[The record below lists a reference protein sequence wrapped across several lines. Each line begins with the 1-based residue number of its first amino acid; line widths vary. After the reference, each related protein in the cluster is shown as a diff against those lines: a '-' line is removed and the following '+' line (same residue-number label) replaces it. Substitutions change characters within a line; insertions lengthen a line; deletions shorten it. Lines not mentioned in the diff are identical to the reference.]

1 MFAGAPGVGRS
12 AELAGPGSAAA
23 AAPAQSGA
31 MSASYQQAAAQR
43 WAQWAASARTDDE
56 LVRVLAAAVREH
68 GLGRVATAAVLTAAR
83 ADPGW
88 ADNPIAAR
96 EVLRR
101 KAARLRAQRRHVADA
116 RRRSQRHRAAVLA
129 LRYGRRRGRSGP
141 RTDASTP
148 QYGRRSAGSAAPM
161 SGAPLDRTSSTA
173 QGWSSGPTPRPGWA
187 CTAPPTSRSMTA
199 CQFPGPRFAPAT
211 WSFPMPDMC
220 NWRSVRIWWSRRHTP
235 GPRCASARWAP
246 MSRSGGCCNRQRHGV
261 ASQPCRSRRRTR

>member
-1 MFAGAPGVGRS
+1 MPGEIEILARAHALFAGAPGVGRS

-43 WAQWAASARTDDE
+43 WAQLAASARTDDE

-141 RTDASTP
+141 PDRRVNTAVRAALSRLGCPYVWGATGPNQFDCSGLVKWAYAQAGVGLHRTTYEQINDGVP
-148 QYGRRSAGSAAPM
+148 IPRSAVRAGDLVFPHAGHVQLAISPNLVVEAPHA
-161 SGAPLDRTSSTA
+161 GA
-173 QGWSSGPTPRPGWA
+173 
-187 CTAPPTSRSMTA
+187 
-199 CQFPGPRFAPAT
+199 
-211 WSFPMPDMC
+211 
-220 NWRSVRIWWSRRHTP
+220 SVRISPLGADVAIRR
-235 GPRCASARWAP
+235 
-246 MSRSGGCCNRQRHGV
+246 V
-261 ASQPCRSRRRTR
+261 L

>member
-1 MFAGAPGVGRS
+1 MPGEIEILARAHALFAGAPGVGRS

-96 EVLRR
+96 EALRR
-101 KAARLRAQRRHVADA
+101 RVARLRAQRRHVADA

-129 LRYGRRRGRSGP
+129 LRYGRGGGRGGSADRRVNTAVRAALSRLGCPYVWGATGPNQFDCSGLVKWAYAQAGVGLH
-141 RTDASTP
+141 RTTYEQINDGVP
-148 QYGRRSAGSAAPM
+148 IPRSAVRAGDLVFPHSGHVQLAIGPNLVVEAPYA
-161 SGAPLDRTSSTA
+161 GA
-173 QGWSSGPTPRPGWA
+173 
-187 CTAPPTSRSMTA
+187 
-199 CQFPGPRFAPAT
+199 
-211 WSFPMPDMC
+211 
-220 NWRSVRIWWSRRHTP
+220 SVRISPLGADVAIRR
-235 GPRCASARWAP
+235 
-246 MSRSGGCCNRQRHGV
+246 V
-261 ASQPCRSRRRTR
+261 L